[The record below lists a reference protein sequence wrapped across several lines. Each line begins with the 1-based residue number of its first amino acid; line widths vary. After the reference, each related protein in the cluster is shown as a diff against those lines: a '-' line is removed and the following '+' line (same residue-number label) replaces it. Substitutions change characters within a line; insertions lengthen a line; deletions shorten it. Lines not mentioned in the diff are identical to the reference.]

1 MNFDRLA
8 KQIIQENDVV
18 NEISSFKR
26 WELGQEWEMEQK
38 VAKRQKENEMYGTWY
53 IRLDGKIHKDKS
65 GQPAAYNG
73 LRHAQNVWKKLVE
86 YPSFKSK
93 KIVKFTMKP
102 VDVPSEYPQQGQTP
116 PTAPPAV

>member
-1 MNFDRLA
+1 MKFDKIA
-8 KQIIQENDVV
+8 KQIIQENSVV
-18 NEISSFKR
+18 NEISSWKR
-26 WELGQEWEMEQK
+26 WELGQEWEQEQK
-38 VAKRQKENEMYGTWY
+38 VANRNKELEESGTWY

-73 LRHAQNVWKKLVE
+73 LRHAQNVWKKLVV
-86 YPSFKSK
+86 YPSFQNK

-116 PTAPPAV
+116 PAA